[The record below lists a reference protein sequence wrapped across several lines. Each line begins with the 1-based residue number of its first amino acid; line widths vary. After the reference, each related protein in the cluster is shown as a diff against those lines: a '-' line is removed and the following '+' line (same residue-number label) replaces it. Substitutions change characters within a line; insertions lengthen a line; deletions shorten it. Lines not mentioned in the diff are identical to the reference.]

1 MCDMLPV
8 EDYAR
13 VRDAITTGTTVALK
27 TASYAS
33 RHREHVDRVLSL
45 YLYELGLVHL
55 HNNLAYCVHELAGNS
70 RNALLKRLW
79 FRERGLDITDRRVY
93 SKYMSRFRGET
104 AANPSRYLRR
114 LEESEY
120 RIRFLFA
127 HDRERIRIIV
137 EHNAPL
143 LPIERERIAAK
154 LEAARRYTSMA
165 DAYGDLSDFSEGAG
179 LGIAM
184 VVVILKT
191 LGLTKDVLTIGD
203 GTDGTTQSAITLQ
216 RTPPRRTVS
225 YDGEQEGH
233 KT

>member
-1 MCDMLPV
+1 MDMLSV

-13 VRDAITTGTTVALK
+13 VRDAITNGTTVALK
-27 TASYAS
+27 AASYAS

-55 HNNLAYCVHELAGNS
+55 HNNLAYCVHELAGNA
-70 RNALLKRLW
+70 RNAILKRLW
-79 FRERGLDITDRRVY
+79 FREQGLDITDRRIY
-93 SKYMSRFRGET
+93 SKYMNRFRGET
-104 AANPSRYLRR
+104 SANPPHYLRL

-127 HDRERIRIIV
+127 HDAERIRVIV

-191 LGLTKDVLTIGD
+191 LGLTEDDLRIGD
-203 GTDGTTQSAITLQ
+203 DASGTTQSVITLR
-216 RTPPRRTVS
+216 RTPARRTAS
-225 YDGEQEGH
+225 HHSLRKGDRA
-233 KT
+233 